1 MAQLQG
7 LDKACL
13 LCQEAAMPRFP
24 LASKTHD
31 SLSAGVFSG
40 LAERAKLH
48 PGPIFP
54 LHVGDTWR
62 DPWEGARAEHQTLAE
77 TPLLHTYSPV
87 QGEPKLLEA
96 ARAKVERRSGKVIE
110 PDLLFVISGAT
121 SGISIVMQTLLDVGD
136 EVLLPAPFWP
146 LVRGIIASRGGVPVQ
161 IPLWDKLGSPGFD
174 LEQTLEAAITD
185 RTVALYVNS
194 PHNPT
199 GGMLTDEEAATFARV
214 AKRHNLWIV
223 TDEVYE
229 DLWFG
234 DVAPTPLWARD
245 DFFDRAIVVHSLSK
259 AYGYAG
265 GRVGYIHGP
274 REVMNQLRAVQTYQ
288 VYCASRP
295 MQLGAAKVLEF
306 GEGWLEETR
315 ALYRA
320 AGEAVARAFGVAAP
334 KGGTFLFVDASPW
347 LPDGADDATPF
358 LYRCLDEAGVL
369 LTPGASSGDAYRKWV
384 RVCFTAVAPT
394 VLEEAL
400 TRLGPVLSKRR

>member
-1 MAQLQG
+1 
-7 LDKACL
+7 
-13 LCQEAAMPRFP
+13 MPRFP
-24 LASKTHD
+24 SASKTHD
-31 SLSAGVFSG
+31 TLSAGVFSG
-40 LAERAKLH
+40 LAERAKRH
-48 PGPIFP
+48 PGPVYP

-87 QGEPKLLEA
+87 QGEPPLLEA
-96 ARAKVERRSGKVIE
+96 ARLKAEGRSGRVLDPE
-110 PDLLFVISGAT
+110 ALCVVSGAT

-146 LVRGIIASRGGVPVQ
+146 LVRGIIASRGGVPVE
-161 IPLWDKLGSPGFD
+161 IPLWDRRHTPGFD
-174 LEQTLEAAITD
+174 LEQALESAVTP

-199 GGMLTDEEAATFARV
+199 GGMLTPDEAAIFAKV
-214 AKRHNLWIV
+214 ARRHDLWLI

-234 DVAPTPLWARD
+234 DVPPSPLWARD

-265 GRVGYIHGP
+265 ARIGYIHGP
-274 REVMNQLRAVQTYQ
+274 REIMASLRAVQTHQ

-295 MQLGAAKVLEF
+295 MQLGAAKVLTH
-306 GEGWLEETR
+306 GDAWLAETR

-320 AGEAVARAFGVAAP
+320 AGNAVANAFGVRAP
-334 KGGTFLFVDASPW
+334 LGGTFLFVDASPW
-347 LPDGADDATPF
+347 LPEGATDATPF
-358 LYRCLDEAGVL
+358 LFRCLDEAGVL
-369 LTPGASSGDAYRKWV
+369 LTPGASSGSAYKCWV
-384 RVCFTAVAPT
+384 RVCFTAVAPQ
-394 VLEEAL
+394 VLDEAL
-400 TRLGPVLSKRR
+400 SRLAPVLAQRLR